1 MKPYLLK
8 AGYCFLLVCSILSI
22 LGVRQTEAK
31 IGQLDNQARLV
42 VSHAKAVGATQMQP
56 ALSVEALYAL
66 TRADAQIAAASF
78 SNENYAVFSK
88 KFSMVC
94 DAKVKAE
101 SAESSLEVS
110 NETVSEEMANRPGMV
125 GRLVIPP
132 VGVNVALFSGCD
144 QAIVDAQDSAAYFS
158 AGNSMVIGDHWNQ
171 GFTKIK
177 NCAVGTKAYIYRGD
191 SIETLTC
198 TNVCR
203 GINNDYDI
211 LYEDGTSATTGSW
224 LLMYTCNGANYHD
237 ITITIWS

>member
-1 MKPYLLK
+1 
-8 AGYCFLLVCSILSI
+8 
-22 LGVRQTEAK
+22 
-31 IGQLDNQARLV
+31 
-42 VSHAKAVGATQMQP
+42 MQP
-56 ALSVEALYAL
+56 TLSVEALYAL
-66 TRADAQIAAASF
+66 TRADAQIAVASF

-94 DAKVKAE
+94 DAEIKAKFD
-101 SAESSLEVS
+101 SEVS
-110 NETVSEEMANRPGMV
+110 NKTVLEEMANRPGMV
-125 GRLVIPP
+125 GRLVIPS
-132 VGVNVALFSGCD
+132 VGVNVALFNGSS

-158 AGNSMVIGDHWNQ
+158 AGNAMVIGDHWNQ

-177 NCAVGTKAYIYRGD
+177 SCTVGTKAYIYRGD

-237 ITITIWS
+237 ITITFWS

>member
-1 MKPYLLK
+1 MKPYILK

-78 SNENYAVFSK
+78 SNENYAAFSK

-110 NETVSEEMANRPGMV
+110 NETVLEEMANRPGMV
-125 GRLVIPP
+125 GRLVIPS
-132 VGVNVALFSGCD
+132 VGVNVALFSGSD

-211 LYEDGTSATTGSW
+211 LHEDGTSATTGSW

>member
-1 MKPYLLK
+1 
-8 AGYCFLLVCSILSI
+8 
-22 LGVRQTEAK
+22 
-31 IGQLDNQARLV
+31 
-42 VSHAKAVGATQMQP
+42 MQP

-101 SAESSLEVS
+101 SSLEVS
-110 NETVSEEMANRPGMV
+110 NETVLEEMANRPGMV
-125 GRLVIPP
+125 GRLVIPS
-132 VGVNVALFSGCD
+132 VGVNVALFSGSD

-177 NCAVGTKAYIYRGD
+177 SCAVGTKAYIYRGD

>member
-22 LGVRQTEAK
+22 LGMWQTETK
-31 IGQLDNQARLV
+31 IGQLDGQTQLIA
-42 VSHAKAVGATQMQP
+42 SHAKVVGTTQMQP
-56 ALSVEALYAL
+56 TLSVEALYAL
-66 TRADAQIAAASF
+66 TRADAQIAVASF

-94 DAKVKAE
+94 DAEVKAKFD
-101 SAESSLEVS
+101 SEVS
-110 NETVSEEMANRPGMV
+110 NETVLKEMANRPGMV
-125 GRLVIPP
+125 GRLVIPS
-132 VGVNVALFSGCD
+132 VGVNVALFSGSS

-158 AGNSMVIGDHWNQ
+158 AGNAMVIGDHWNQ

-177 NCAVGTKAYIYRGD
+177 SCTVGTKAYIYRGD

-237 ITITIWS
+237 ITITFWS

>member
-110 NETVSEEMANRPGMV
+110 NETVLEEMANRPGMV
-125 GRLVIPP
+125 GRLVIPS
-132 VGVNVALFSGCD
+132 VGVNVALFSGSD

-171 GFTKIK
+171 GYTKIK

>member
-1 MKPYLLK
+1 
-8 AGYCFLLVCSILSI
+8 
-22 LGVRQTEAK
+22 
-31 IGQLDNQARLV
+31 
-42 VSHAKAVGATQMQP
+42 MQP
-56 ALSVEALYAL
+56 TLSVEALYAL
-66 TRADAQIAAASF
+66 TRADAQIAVASF
-78 SNENYAVFSK
+78 SNENYAAFSK

-94 DAKVKAE
+94 DSEVKAKFD
-101 SAESSLEVS
+101 SEVS
-110 NETVSEEMANRPGMV
+110 NETVLKEMANRPGMV
-125 GRLVIPP
+125 GRLVIPS
-132 VGVNVALFSGCD
+132 VGVNVALFSGSS

-158 AGNSMVIGDHWNQ
+158 AGNAMVIGDHWNQ

-177 NCAVGTKAYIYRGD
+177 SCTVGTKAYIYRGD

>member
-101 SAESSLEVS
+101 LAESSLEVS
-110 NETVSEEMANRPGMV
+110 NETVLEEMANRPGMV
-125 GRLVIPP
+125 GRLVIPS
-132 VGVNVALFSGCD
+132 VGVNVALFSGSD
-144 QAIVDAQDSAAYFS
+144 QAIVDAQDSAVYFS

-177 NCAVGTKAYIYRGD
+177 SCTVGTKAYIYRCY
-191 SIETLTC
+191 SIETLSC
-198 TNVCR
+198 TNV
-203 GINNDYDI
+203 
-211 LYEDGTSATTGSW
+211 
-224 LLMYTCNGANYHD
+224 
-237 ITITIWS
+237 

>member
-22 LGVRQTEAK
+22 LGMRQTETK
-31 IGQLDNQARLV
+31 IGQLDGQTQLIA
-42 VSHAKAVGATQMQP
+42 SHAKVVGTTQMQP
-56 ALSVEALYAL
+56 TLSIEALYAL
-66 TRADAQIAAASF
+66 TRADAQIAVASF

-94 DAKVKAE
+94 DAEVKAKFD
-101 SAESSLEVS
+101 SKVSNVS
-110 NETVSEEMANRPGMV
+110 NETVLKEMANRPGMV
-125 GRLVIPP
+125 GRLVIPS
-132 VGVNVALFSGCD
+132 VGVNVALFSGSS

-158 AGNSMVIGDHWNQ
+158 AGNAMVIGDHWNQ

-177 NCAVGTKAYIYRGD
+177 SCTVGTKAYIYRDD

-237 ITITIWS
+237 ITITFWS

>member
-1 MKPYLLK
+1 
-8 AGYCFLLVCSILSI
+8 
-22 LGVRQTEAK
+22 
-31 IGQLDNQARLV
+31 
-42 VSHAKAVGATQMQP
+42 MQP
-56 ALSVEALYAL
+56 TLSVEALYAL
-66 TRADAQIAAASF
+66 TRADAQIAVASF

-94 DAKVKAE
+94 DAEVKAKFD
-101 SAESSLEVS
+101 SEVS
-110 NETVSEEMANRPGMV
+110 NETVLEEMENQPGMV
-125 GRLVIPP
+125 GRLVIPS
-132 VGVNVALFSGCD
+132 VGVNVALFSGSS
-144 QAIVDAQDSAAYFS
+144 QAIVDVQDSAAYFS
-158 AGNSMVIGDHWNQ
+158 AGNAMVIGDHWNQ

-177 NCAVGTKAYIYRGD
+177 SCTVGTKAYIYRGD

-237 ITITIWS
+237 ITITFWS

>member
-42 VSHAKAVGATQMQP
+42 VSHAKAVGATQRQP

-110 NETVSEEMANRPGMV
+110 NETVLEEMANRPGMV
-125 GRLVIPP
+125 GRLVIPS
-132 VGVNVALFSGCD
+132 VGVNVALFSGSD
-144 QAIVDAQDSAAYFS
+144 QAIVDAQDSAAYLS
-158 AGNSMVIGDHWNQ
+158 LIH
-171 GFTKIK
+171 I
-177 NCAVGTKAYIYRGD
+177 
-191 SIETLTC
+191 
-198 TNVCR
+198 
-203 GINNDYDI
+203 
-211 LYEDGTSATTGSW
+211 
-224 LLMYTCNGANYHD
+224 
-237 ITITIWS
+237 

>member
-31 IGQLDNQARLV
+31 IGQLDNQAQLV

-78 SNENYAVFSK
+78 SDENYAVFSK

-101 SAESSLEVS
+101 SSLEVS
-110 NETVSEEMANRPGMV
+110 NETVLEEMANRPGMV
-125 GRLVIPP
+125 GRLVIPS
-132 VGVNVALFSGCD
+132 VGVNVALFSGSD

-177 NCAVGTKAYIYRGD
+177 SCTVGTKAYIYRGD
-191 SIETLTC
+191 SIEALTC

-211 LYEDGTSATTGSW
+211 LYEDGTSVTTGSW

-237 ITITIWS
+237 ITITIWG

>member
-88 KFSMVC
+88 KFSMAC
-94 DAKVKAE
+94 DAKVK
-101 SAESSLEVS
+101 AESSLEVS
-110 NETVSEEMANRPGMV
+110 NETVLEEMANRPGMV
-125 GRLVIPP
+125 GRLVIPS
-132 VGVNVALFSGCD
+132 VGVNVALFSGSN

-177 NCAVGTKAYIYRGD
+177 SCAVGTKAYIYRGD

>member
-22 LGVRQTEAK
+22 LGVRQTETK
-31 IGQLDNQARLV
+31 IGQLDGQTQLIA
-42 VSHAKAVGATQMQP
+42 SHAKVVGTTQMQP
-56 ALSVEALYAL
+56 TLSVEALYAL
-66 TRADAQIAAASF
+66 TRADAQIAVASF

-94 DAKVKAE
+94 DAEVKAKFD
-101 SAESSLEVS
+101 SEVS
-110 NETVSEEMANRPGMV
+110 NETVLKEMANRPGMV
-125 GRLVIPP
+125 GRLVIPS
-132 VGVNVALFSGCD
+132 VGVNVALFSGSS

-158 AGNSMVIGDHWNQ
+158 AGNAMVIGDHWNQ

-177 NCAVGTKAYIYRGD
+177 SCTVGTKAYIYRGD

-237 ITITIWS
+237 VTITFWR

>member
-22 LGVRQTEAK
+22 LGVRQTETK
-31 IGQLDNQARLV
+31 IGQLDGQTQLIA
-42 VSHAKAVGATQMQP
+42 SHAKVVGTTQMQP
-56 ALSVEALYAL
+56 TLSVEALYAL
-66 TRADAQIAAASF
+66 TRADAQIAVASF

-94 DAKVKAE
+94 DAEVKAKFD
-101 SAESSLEVS
+101 SEVS
-110 NETVSEEMANRPGMV
+110 NETVLKEMANRPGMV
-125 GRLVIPP
+125 GRLVIPS
-132 VGVNVALFSGCD
+132 VGVNVALFSGSS

-158 AGNSMVIGDHWNQ
+158 AGNAMVIGDHWNQ

-177 NCAVGTKAYIYRGD
+177 SCTVGTKAYIYRGD

-237 ITITIWS
+237 ITITFWS

>member
-78 SNENYAVFSK
+78 SDENYAVFSK

-101 SAESSLEVS
+101 SAESSLE
-110 NETVSEEMANRPGMV
+110 EMANRPGMV
-125 GRLVIPP
+125 GRLVIPS
-132 VGVNVALFSGCD
+132 VGVNVALFSGSD

-177 NCAVGTKAYIYRGD
+177 SCTVGTKAYIYRGD
-191 SIETLTC
+191 SIEALTC

-211 LYEDGTSATTGSW
+211 LYEDGTSVTTGSW

-237 ITITIWS
+237 ITITIWG

>member
-22 LGVRQTEAK
+22 LGVRQTETK
-31 IGQLDNQARLV
+31 IGQLDGQTQLIT
-42 VSHAKAVGATQMQP
+42 SHAKVVGTTQMQP
-56 ALSVEALYAL
+56 TLSVEALYAL
-66 TRADAQIAAASF
+66 TRADAQIAVASF

-94 DAKVKAE
+94 DAEVKAKFD
-101 SAESSLEVS
+101 SEVS
-110 NETVSEEMANRPGMV
+110 NETVLEEMANRPGMV
-125 GRLVIPP
+125 GRLVIPS
-132 VGVNVALFSGCD
+132 VGVNVALFSGSS

-158 AGNSMVIGDHWNQ
+158 AGNAMVIGDHWNQ

-177 NCAVGTKAYIYRGD
+177 SCTVGTKAYIYRGD

-211 LYEDGTSATTGSW
+211 LYEDGTSATTSSW

-237 ITITIWS
+237 ITITFWS

>member
-22 LGVRQTEAK
+22 LGVRQTETK
-31 IGQLDNQARLV
+31 IGQLDGQTQFIA
-42 VSHAKAVGATQMQP
+42 SHAKVVGTTQMQP
-56 ALSVEALYAL
+56 TLSVEALYAL

-94 DAKVKAE
+94 DAEVKAKFD
-101 SAESSLEVS
+101 SEVS
-110 NETVSEEMANRPGMV
+110 NETVLKEMANRPGMV
-125 GRLVIPP
+125 GRLVIPS
-132 VGVNVALFSGCD
+132 VGVNVALFSGSS

-158 AGNSMVIGDHWNQ
+158 AGNAMVIGDHWNQ

-177 NCAVGTKAYIYRGD
+177 SCTVGTKAYIYRGD

-237 ITITIWS
+237 ITITFWS

>member
-31 IGQLDNQARLV
+31 IGQLDNQAQLV

-78 SNENYAVFSK
+78 SNENYAAFSK

-110 NETVSEEMANRPGMV
+110 NETVLEEMANRPGMV
-125 GRLVIPP
+125 GRLVIPS
-132 VGVNVALFSGCD
+132 VGVNVALFSGSD

-171 GFTKIK
+171 GFTKSK
-177 NCAVGTKAYIYRGD
+177 AVPSAQKPI
-191 SIETLTC
+191 SIA
-198 TNVCR
+198 V
-203 GINNDYDI
+203 IP
-211 LYEDGTSATTGSW
+211 SK
-224 LLMYTCNGANYHD
+224 H
-237 ITITIWS
+237 

>member
-1 MKPYLLK
+1 M
-8 AGYCFLLVCSILSI
+8 VCSILSI
-22 LGVRQTEAK
+22 LGVRQTETK
-31 IGQLDNQARLV
+31 IGQLNGQTQLI
-42 VSHAKAVGATQMQP
+42 VSHAKVVGTTQMQP
-56 ALSVEALYAL
+56 TLSVGALYAL
-66 TRADAQIAAASF
+66 TRADAQIAVASF

-94 DAKVKAE
+94 DAEVKAKLD
-101 SAESSLEVS
+101 SEVS
-110 NETVSEEMANRPGMV
+110 NETVLEEMANRPGMV
-125 GRLVIPP
+125 GRLVIPS
-132 VGVNVALFSGCD
+132 VGVNVALFSGSS

-158 AGNSMVIGDHWNQ
+158 AGNAMVIGDHWNQ

-177 NCAVGTKAYIYRGD
+177 SCTVGTKAYIYRGD

-237 ITITIWS
+237 ITITFWS